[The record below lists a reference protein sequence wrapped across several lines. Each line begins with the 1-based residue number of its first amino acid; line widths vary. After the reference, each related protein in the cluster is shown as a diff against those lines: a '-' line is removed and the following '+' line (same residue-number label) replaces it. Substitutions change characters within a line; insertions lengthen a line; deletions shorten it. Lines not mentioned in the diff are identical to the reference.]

1 MKRRIAHLLALVTA
15 SSTMLV
21 GIPLLAASLSCVAW
35 PTCSISAAS
44 PEYDPAGESRGE
56 SIEEEREE
64 EVESKVSFLAQRP
77 TTASACSASGRPSS
91 VRPLVWPGRRLFCGR
106 FAVLLLPEVSARAA
120 ARRRLVC
127 CCQAEWL

>member
-1 MKRRIAHLLALVTA
+1 MKRRVAHLLALVTA

-21 GIPLLAASLSCVAW
+21 GMPLLAASLSCVAW

-64 EVESKVSFLAQRP
+64 DVESKVAFLAQRP
-77 TTASACSASGRPSS
+77 ANASLDMLCVGKAEQRGSLGKAGPQAFLRSIRGPPSA
-91 VRPLVWPGRRLFCGR
+91 
-106 FAVLLLPEVSARAA
+106 
-120 ARRRLVC
+120 
-127 CCQAEWL
+127 

>member
-1 MKRRIAHLLALVTA
+1 MKRRVAHLLALVTA

-77 TTASACSASGRPSS
+77 ANESLDMLCVGKAEQRASLGMAGPQAFLRSIRGPPSA
-91 VRPLVWPGRRLFCGR
+91 
-106 FAVLLLPEVSARAA
+106 
-120 ARRRLVC
+120 
-127 CCQAEWL
+127 